1 MRRVLILLVF
11 AVPAFA
17 QEQDIQRALIQR
29 DQQSASF
36 ALQLQQSQQKDTSYH
51 LAERHWFDNLS
62 AWLIRSVGLDTPQE
76 LRPYE
81 RQKAADGL
89 LLQFAPPEARTP
101 APEKLRPLPAQMPQA
116 VTPIGP
122 AY

>member
-1 MRRVLILLVF
+1 MLFLLVF

-17 QEQDIQRALIQR
+17 QEQEIQRALIQR

-36 ALQLQQSQQKDTSYH
+36 ALQLRHSQQKDTSNH
-51 LAERHWFDNLS
+51 LAERHWFDNQ
-62 AWLIRSVGLDTPQE
+62 AARQIQSVAMDTPQE

-81 RQKAADGL
+81 RQKAADEH
-89 LLQFAPPEARTP
+89 LLQFAPPEVRMP
-101 APEKLRPLPAQMPQA
+101 APDELRPLPAQMPQV
-116 VTPIGP
+116 VTPVGP

>member
-1 MRRVLILLVF
+1 VLILLVF

-17 QEQDIQRALIQR
+17 QEQDIQR

-36 ALQLQQSQQKDTSYH
+36 ALQLRQSQQKDTSNH

-62 AWLIRSVGLDTPQE
+62 AWLIRSVAFDTPQE

-81 RQKAADGL
+81 RQKAADERL
-89 LLQFAPPEARTP
+89 LRFAPPEARTP
-101 APEKLRPLPAQMPQA
+101 APDKRRPLPAQMPHA

-122 AY
+122 AH